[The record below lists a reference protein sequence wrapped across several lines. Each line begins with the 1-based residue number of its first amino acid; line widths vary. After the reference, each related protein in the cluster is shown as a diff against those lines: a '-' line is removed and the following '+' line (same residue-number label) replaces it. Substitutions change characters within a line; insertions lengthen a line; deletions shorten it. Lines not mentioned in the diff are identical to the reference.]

1 LFQLLSL
8 SLFGTFRCLPLCS
21 GKWTFTVVVVGV
33 YCVRAEFSAQAI
45 EIFMGNKRI
54 LSLSLNY
61 TVIDAW
67 MGVGDK
73 IN

>member
-1 LFQLLSL
+1 M
-8 SLFGTFRCLPLCS
+8 
-21 GKWTFTVVVVGV
+21 
-33 YCVRAEFSAQAI
+33 YCVRAESSAQAI

-67 MGVGDK
+67 MVAGDE
-73 IN
+73 INCECSNSGSKVLTCLLSKHPKTN